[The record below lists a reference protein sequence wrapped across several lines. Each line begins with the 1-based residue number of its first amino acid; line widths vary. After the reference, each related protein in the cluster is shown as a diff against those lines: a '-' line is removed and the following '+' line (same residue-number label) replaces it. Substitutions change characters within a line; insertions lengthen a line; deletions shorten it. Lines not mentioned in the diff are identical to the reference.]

1 MIKIKAPAKINL
13 TLEVLGKRPDG
24 YHDIKSVVQEISLA
38 DELEFSP
45 AAGMSYTSDSPE
57 WAGDKSLVSR
67 AAALLK
73 TRYGVEEGA
82 KVRVTK
88 RIPLRSGLGGDSS
101 CAAAALKGF
110 NRLWRLGLGV
120 GQLMELAAELGS
132 DVPFFL
138 MGGTALIEGRGEMV
152 TLLGP
157 FPACWAVIVVPD
169 VNVDDD
175 KTGRLYRSLS
185 PGDFTDGRRT
195 EELVAAL
202 VENRPVEPHM
212 LGNAFERVA
221 AVVWPDIEEYRWQM
235 MKAGADRVY
244 LSGAGPA
251 LFSLFNKRTKAE
263 KIYAELKTGGN
274 EVYFIGLGNAN
285 K

>member
-1 MIKIKAPAKINL
+1 
-13 TLEVLGKRPDG
+13 
-24 YHDIKSVVQEISLA
+24 
-38 DELEFSP
+38 
-45 AAGMSYTSDSPE
+45 
-57 WAGDKSLVSR
+57 
-67 AAALLK
+67 
-73 TRYGVEEGA
+73 
-82 KVRVTK
+82 
-88 RIPLRSGLGGDSS
+88 
-101 CAAAALKGF
+101 
-110 NRLWRLGLGV
+110 
-120 GQLMELAAELGS
+120 MELAAELGS